1 MITTIK
7 NLTTSESII
16 FDGRGWMIELYD
28 DSGITGT
35 HTTYKGVGQIG
46 SNVAASSLD
55 DRAITIEGSIFAS
68 SAVEMEQKRHY
79 ITRIINP
86 LDTLEITRG
95 KRKIK
100 GKADKTIVFSSDYR
114 LRNNVITRFMFSV
127 TCFNSIYEALEQ
139 SKADAA
145 ASNNLLSFP
154 CAFPEN
160 GIAFGLL
167 SNATELLV
175 RNGGDI
181 DTGCIITLMVR
192 EPVSQIT
199 VTNTTTGESITLNRS
214 FAVGDRITI
223 NTFYGEKDVILLSG
237 GVETSIIRY
246 VSYDTVFF
254 GLRRGDNVVT
264 CSSDGTEAGVTI
276 SVVFTERYF
285 GE

>member
-7 NLTTSESII
+7 NLTTSESIK

-28 DSGITGT
+28 DSGIAGT

-55 DRAITIEGSIFAS
+55 DRVITIEGSIFAS
-68 SAVEMEQKRHY
+68 SASEMEQKRRY
-79 ITRIINP
+79 IMRIINP
-86 LDTLEITRG
+86 LDTLEIIRG
-95 KRKIK
+95 SRKIK

-127 TCFNSIYEALEQ
+127 TCFDSTYYALVQ

-145 ASNNLLSFP
+145 ASNSVLSFP
-154 CAFPEN
+154 CAFPEA
-160 GIAFGLL
+160 GIIFGHV

-181 DTGCIITLMVR
+181 DTGCIITLTVR
-192 EPVSQIT
+192 EPVNTIT
-199 VTNTTTGESITLNRS
+199 VTNATTGESITLNRS

-223 NTFYGEKDVILLSG
+223 NTFYGDKSVMLLSG
-237 GVETSIIRY
+237 GVETSIMQY

-254 GLRRGDNVVT
+254 SLRRGDNIISCT
-264 CSSDGTEAGVTI
+264 SDGSEAGVTI